1 VLLLH
6 GGRFDRSGQRLFR
19 SSGRSATTTSDRRAP
34 CPAGDYSD
42 WPARYSDE
50 RIGRGFPRTPRRRA
64 CQCGT
69 PGLPSGRGGI
79 RTCQSCPP
87 RPDGWCLLHR
97 PGHFDRAGR
106 KHASAAPS
114 CTVLN
119 STNSLPVLTS
129 KACAFLV
136 ISQCGQAPLHST
148 GTKENLDGS
157 VSDGGG
163 STAGIDIIGLPYL
176 AN

>member
-1 VLLLH
+1 LH

-19 SSGRSATTTSDRRAP
+19 SSGRSATTTSDRCAP

-64 CQCGT
+64 CPCGT

-119 STNSLPVLTS
+119 STNSLPVLLRRKHVPFWS
-129 KACAFLV
+129 FLSV
-136 ISQCGQAPLHST
+136 AKRPYTAQERKKTWMVASVMVAAVPLALT
-148 GTKENLDGS
+148 LS
-157 VSDGGG
+157 VCL
-163 STAGIDIIGLPYL
+163 T
-176 AN
+176 